1 MEESEWGKRTMNES
15 RGGVEALGELSRIS
29 FLWKRLRRPYQLKA
43 RIRMYSCYG
52 RSEVNKQTNE
62 KRS

>member
-29 FLWKRLRRPYQLKA
+29 FSVEETEETLSAEGPD
-43 RIRMYSCYG
+43 
-52 RSEVNKQTNE
+52 
-62 KRS
+62 